1 MTISQYSIVIET
13 QEKPNPDFVPPP
25 SKRDPYYFNYLS
37 WGSATCSKCRYAT
50 KLKSGA
56 YRCRRKNYDIKQL
69 KCFKP
74 MIEVNL

>member
-1 MTISQYSIVIET
+1 ME
-13 QEKPNPDFVPPP
+13 EKTCSKCKPDFVHQP
-25 SKRDPYYFNYLS
+25 SKRDPYHFNYLS
-37 WGSATCSKCRYAT
+37 WGSATCGKCRYAT

-56 YRCRRKNYDIKQL
+56 YRCRRKNYDIEQF